1 MADSLKT
8 RVRWVEDHRFVA
20 TTGSGF
26 SLVLDNPRREGG
38 AAASPME
45 LLLVS
50 LAGCTGVD
58 VVALNGA
65 EGGLLTAGDGVYRWS
80 GRDGSWKRSVSG
92 IARASLSSA
101 TVEPGEPWRL
111 LAVSWET
118 GLELSSDGGA
128 TWTPAGAGGTVH
140 VPAIRRTSIW
150 PGSRRAPLALR
161 R

>member
-26 SLVLDNPRREGG
+26 SLVLDNPHREGG

-58 VVALNGA
+58 VVAILEKMRQPMQRFEVEVEGRRADDHPRIYTEVDVVYRAWGEVTPKKLLKAVELSEGKYCSVTEMLRPTAKINIRVELNG
-65 EGGLLTAGDGVYRWS
+65 
-80 GRDGSWKRSVSG
+80 
-92 IARASLSSA
+92 
-101 TVEPGEPWRL
+101 
-111 LAVSWET
+111 ET
-118 GLELSSDGGA
+118 IG
-128 TWTPAGAGGTVH
+128 
-140 VPAIRRTSIW
+140 
-150 PGSRRAPLALR
+150 
-161 R
+161 

>member
-26 SLVLDNPRREGG
+26 SLVLDNPHREGG

-58 VVALNGA
+58 VVAILEKMRQPLDRFEVGVEGWRADEHPRVYTEVDVVYRAWGEVTPKKLLKAVELSEGKYCSVTEMLRPTAKINIRVELNG
-65 EGGLLTAGDGVYRWS
+65 
-80 GRDGSWKRSVSG
+80 
-92 IARASLSSA
+92 
-101 TVEPGEPWRL
+101 
-111 LAVSWET
+111 ET
-118 GLELSSDGGA
+118 IG
-128 TWTPAGAGGTVH
+128 
-140 VPAIRRTSIW
+140 
-150 PGSRRAPLALR
+150 
-161 R
+161 

>member
-26 SLVLDNPRREGG
+26 SLVLDNPHREGG

-58 VVALNGA
+58 VVAILEKMRQPLDRFEVAVEGRRADDHPRVYTEVDVVYRAWGGVTSKKLLKAVELSEGKYCSVSAMLRPTAKINIRVELNG
-65 EGGLLTAGDGVYRWS
+65 
-80 GRDGSWKRSVSG
+80 
-92 IARASLSSA
+92 
-101 TVEPGEPWRL
+101 
-111 LAVSWET
+111 ET
-118 GLELSSDGGA
+118 IG
-128 TWTPAGAGGTVH
+128 
-140 VPAIRRTSIW
+140 
-150 PGSRRAPLALR
+150 
-161 R
+161 